1 MVASQ
6 ATVGDES
13 GNESGNELSGAAN
26 WLARSGP
33 GEPPTNFD
41 LVLYRNVAVQGHGL
55 SETAGTFGV
64 PTDELAE
71 NCERVRQWLV
81 KTNPRPQLSTDEER
95 HAAERLGND
104 RLEYLYSEATTAW
117 RQSREQQALT
127 RQPLMDPGSA
137 VNFVRTGVGHA
148 SLLLSAAR
156 IAILISRY
164 QFQCIA
170 AREKAEKSAARE
182 PARSGATSPNGDCSR
197 NSAEQATE
205 VTTVASEK
213 AAGPLPA
220 ISSAKAPVVPGPIP
234 TADARPAQTEAQG
247 GDRGVPPTAPPATG
261 DDPTKPITILP
272 IFIRP

>member
-6 ATVGDES
+6 AVV
-13 GNESGNELSGAAN
+13 GNESGNKPGSELGEAAK

-41 LVLYRNVAVQGHGL
+41 LVLYRNVAVQGHSL
-55 SETAGTFGV
+55 SETAGSFGV

-71 NCERVRQWLV
+71 NCEWVRQWLV
-81 KTNPRPQLSTDEER
+81 KTTPRPQLSTDEER
-95 HAAERLGND
+95 HAAERLGTD
-104 RLEYLYSEATTAW
+104 RLEFLYSEATTAW

-148 SLLLSAAR
+148 SLLMSAAR

-170 AREKAEKSAARE
+170 ARERAAKSGAKQT
-182 PARSGATSPNGDCSR
+182 ARSGADSPNGDCSR
-197 NSAEQATE
+197 NSAQQATE
-205 VTTVASEK
+205 VKTVGSAN
-213 AAGPLPA
+213 AAGPLPV
-220 ISSAKAPVVPGPIP
+220 IGSAQVPVVPGPVP
-234 TADARPAQTEAQG
+234 AGDARPAQIEAQG
-247 GDRGVPPTAPPATG
+247 G
-261 DDPTKPITILP
+261 
-272 IFIRP
+272 

>member
-1 MVASQ
+1 VNSVSFYAEDRTMVASQ
-6 ATVGDES
+6 AMV
-13 GNESGNELSGAAN
+13 GNESGNDSGKAAK

-41 LVLYRNVAVQGHGL
+41 LVLYRNVAVQGHSL
-55 SETAGTFGV
+55 SETAGTFSV

-81 KTNPRPQLSTDEER
+81 KTAPRPQLATAEQRD
-95 HAAERLGND
+95 AAERLGND

-170 AREKAEKSAARE
+170 AREKAAKSAAK
-182 PARSGATSPNGDCSR
+182 SDTNSPDGDCSR
-197 NSAEQATE
+197 NSPEQVTQ
-205 VTTVASEK
+205 VTTAGNED
-213 AAGPLPA
+213 AAGPLLA
-220 ISSAKAPVVPGPIP
+220 IGSAKAPVVPGPVP
-234 TADARPAQTEAQG
+234 TADARPAQTEVRG
-247 GDRGVPPTAPPATG
+247 GGRGVPRNVAT
-261 DDPTKPITILP
+261 
-272 IFIRP
+272 